1 MGISSHSFAIGVDI
15 GGTKISAG
23 VVASD
28 GQLQGVTTV
37 PTPPGAAND
46 VVVMILLDLIQRLRL
61 RNPDVGAIGIGAAGA
76 VEWPEGAIRWAPN
89 NDYRDFP
96 LRRIIEQNAALPTI
110 VDNDANAATW
120 AEAQLGRGGP
130 YSNMTF
136 LTVGT
141 GVGAGLVIN
150 GQLYRGRSGMAG
162 ELGHMIVDPTGE
174 RCGCGSRGCLE
185 VKASG
190 SALQRV
196 AHRIAVEEGGA
207 LNIEASQPTGKSIH
221 AAACEGDQVA
231 VAGFLKSAIG
241 SESESPM
248 S

>member
-1 MGISSHSFAIGVDI
+1 MG
-15 GGTKISAG
+15 T
-23 VVASD
+23 
-28 GQLQGVTTV
+28 QQRLQG
-37 PTPPGAAND
+37 
-46 VVVMILLDLIQRLRL
+46 L
-61 RNPDVGAIGIGAAGA
+61 
-76 VEWPEGAIRWAPN
+76 
-89 NDYRDFP
+89 P

-150 GQLYRGRSGMAG
+150 GQLYSGRSGMAG
-162 ELGHMIVDPTGE
+162 ELEALSVVDPTGE

-196 AHRIAVEEGGA
+196 AHRIAVDEGGA
-207 LNIEASQPTGKSIH
+207 LNIEASQPTREKYSRSGMRGRS
-221 AAACEGDQVA
+221 
-231 VAGFLKSAIG
+231 G
-241 SESESPM
+241 SCRCVF
-248 S
+248 